1 LNSKGK
7 YRLKSKVINS
17 KEFLFD
23 ELRKKWILNTPEE
36 KVRQFFWK
44 FLHYEKKYPRSL
56 IAIEKKIIVN
66 QLTKRIDILVY
77 DKNGNPNIIVEC
89 KSSDIKI
96 SENTMHQILNYQSS
110 LRANFLVLTN
120 GVDTYCLSI
129 DHKLFKSDFLNTIP
143 NYS

>member
-1 LNSKGK
+1 MNQKEK
-7 YRLKSKVINS
+7 YRIKSKVINS
-17 KEFLFD
+17 KEYIFD

-44 FLHYEKKYPRSL
+44 FLHYEKNYPKSL
-56 IAIEKKIIVN
+56 IAIEKKIVVN
-66 QLTKRIDILVY
+66 QLTRRIDILIY
-77 DKNGNPNIIVEC
+77 DKNGKPNIIVEC

-110 LRANFLVLTN
+110 LRANFLLLTN
-120 GVDTYCLSI
+120 GLETYCLSI
-129 DHKLFKSDFLNTIP
+129 NHELNKSDFLNTIP